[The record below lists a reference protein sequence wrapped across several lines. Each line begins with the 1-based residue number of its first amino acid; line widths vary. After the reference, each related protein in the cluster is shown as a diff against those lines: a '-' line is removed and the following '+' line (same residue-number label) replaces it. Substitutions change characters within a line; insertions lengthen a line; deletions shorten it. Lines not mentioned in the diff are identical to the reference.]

1 MEQILIVEDDRDLN
15 RGLCTALREEGRRL
29 TACLN
34 VREAMDQLL
43 VAAPSLVLLDSN
55 LPDGSGLSVLR
66 ACKERYPQTPVI
78 LLTANDTDMD
88 IVDGLERGAD
98 DYITKPFSL
107 SVLRARVHTQLRRAA
122 VQGEKPFAQGRYLFD
137 FKTMRFEVDGEA
149 VELSKTEQKLLRLL
163 TDHAGNTVT
172 REILI
177 DRVWTDG
184 AELAHYLSASAMSAR
199 NVEREKEKIK
209 TLIADISHQTKT
221 PIANLLLYSELLAEE
236 ELTQT
241 AREKLAALHGQ
252 TEKLQFLIEA
262 LVKLSRL
269 ENGII
274 RLRPEDHAVS
284 YLFER
289 VREQYEAKAQQKG
302 LSLTVQETELHA
314 VFDPEWTAE
323 ALANLAD
330 NAVKYTKSGEIALS
344 AVAYEMFVRIDVRD
358 TGMGIAEEE
367 QGKIFSRFYRSQSAG
382 ESSDGVGIG
391 LYLTREIVSG
401 EGGYLRVQSAV
412 GKGSLFSMYLPRE

>member
-1 MEQILIVEDDRDLN
+1 MPGAGKLFCVRGKMEQILIVEDDRDLN

-184 AELAHYLSASAMSAR
+184 AEYVDENALSVTVKR
-199 NVEREKEKIK
+199 LRDKLDTQEQIK
-209 TLIADISHQTKT
+209 TV
-221 PIANLLLYSELLAEE
+221 Y
-236 ELTQT
+236 
-241 AREKLAALHGQ
+241 
-252 TEKLQFLIEA
+252 
-262 LVKLSRL
+262 
-269 ENGII
+269 
-274 RLRPEDHAVS
+274 
-284 YLFER
+284 
-289 VREQYEAKAQQKG
+289 
-302 LSLTVQETELHA
+302 
-314 VFDPEWTAE
+314 
-323 ALANLAD
+323 
-330 NAVKYTKSGEIALS
+330 
-344 AVAYEMFVRIDVRD
+344 
-358 TGMGIAEEE
+358 
-367 QGKIFSRFYRSQSAG
+367 
-382 ESSDGVGIG
+382 GIG
-391 LYLTREIVSG
+391 YSWR
-401 EGGYLRVQSAV
+401 
-412 GKGSLFSMYLPRE
+412 